1 MHYKNAIVR
10 PPCINFDQGIT
21 STKLGAPDLSLALEQ
36 HHAYCKAL
44 ETCGVSLVKMEPDT
58 AFPDSTFVEDT
69 AVLACTRA
77 ILTRPGAE
85 TRRGEVPGIELLL
98 AEHFERL
105 DSIQPPGTLDG
116 GDVCQVDD
124 HYFIG
129 ISSRTNADGA
139 QQLASFLARDGFSSS
154 LVNLDSAGG
163 LLHLKSGLAYL
174 GNRQLVMAREL
185 EGVASFKGYEI
196 IYVDQDEF
204 YAANCL
210 KVNDFVLVAAGFP
223 KIAARLTSFRYQ
235 VLPLDVSEF
244 QKMDG
249 GLSCLSLRF

>member
-1 MHYKNAIVR
+1 MHYKKAIVR

-21 STKLGAPDLSLALEQ
+21 NAKLGAPDLNLALEQ
-36 HHAYCKAL
+36 HHAYCRAL
-44 ETCGVSLVKMEPDT
+44 EICGVSLVRMEPDP

-69 AVLACTRA
+69 AVLSRTRA

-105 DSIQPPGTLDG
+105 DSIQPPGILDG
-116 GDVCQVDD
+116 GDVCQADD

-129 ISSRTNADGA
+129 ISGRTNADGA
-139 QQLASFLARDGFSSS
+139 QQLASFLARDGYSSS
-154 LVNLDSAGG
+154 FVNLDSAGR

-174 GNRQLVMAREL
+174 GDRRLVIAKEL
-185 EGVASFKGYEI
+185 EGVTSFKGYEI
-196 IYVDQDEF
+196 IFVDQDEI

-223 KIAARLTSFRYQ
+223 KIAARLTSLAYQ
-235 VLPLDVSEF
+235 VLTLEVSEF